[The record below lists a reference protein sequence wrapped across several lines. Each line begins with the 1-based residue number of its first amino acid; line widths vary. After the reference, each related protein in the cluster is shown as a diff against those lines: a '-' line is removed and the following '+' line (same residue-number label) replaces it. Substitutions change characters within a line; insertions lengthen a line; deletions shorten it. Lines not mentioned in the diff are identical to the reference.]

1 MRPNPITRLLPF
13 IKTGGHRVSVPR
25 DLNIITTINRDREC
39 SPQSLGLNPANIE
52 RIWQSVQ
59 SYYKTGLHPAITLV
73 IRHKGKIVMSR
84 GLGYSHVG
92 AAGESPND
100 DSVLATAD
108 TPLCLFSGSKA
119 ISAMLVHK
127 LAEEGK
133 LNINDRV
140 SKYIPEYASHG
151 KHLTTIHDLLTHKAG
166 IRIMPLSDP
175 SPELMFDFDT
185 VVKILAE
192 SPPVGTPKQ
201 QQAYHAVTAGYILGE
216 ICRRVSGETLPQ
228 LLDRILAKPLDCEHF
243 TFGVAAERRHQVAIS
258 HATGLDKVP
267 VISKMLHHMLGVSDR
282 DITATINSPEAH
294 DAVIPAANI
303 YCSAEE
309 ICRFYQMLLDKG
321 QWQGKSVFTPATV
334 ANATRRGQLLFD
346 HSAKAPMRYSAG
358 FMTGE
363 KLWSIFGANTA
374 QAFGHLGFINILCWA
389 DPARDI
395 SVAFLNTGKSLA
407 PEGFVGFAN
416 VTTTISAAFPVIHK

>member
-1 MRPNPITRLLPF
+1 MFSNPLNRVLPY
-13 IKTGGHRVSVPR
+13 IKTGGHRISVPR
-25 DLNIITTINRDREC
+25 DLKSITTINTDREC
-39 SPQSLGLNPANIE
+39 APEHVGLSKAAIDK
-52 RIWQSVQ
+52 IWQSVEA
-59 SYYKTGLHPAITLV
+59 YYKTGLHPAITLV
-73 IRHKGKIVMSR
+73 IRHKGQIVMSR

-92 AAGESPND
+92 AAGESPD
-100 DSVLATAD
+100 DGSKLVTAD

-140 SKYIPEYASHG
+140 SQYLPEYASHG

-166 IRIMPLSDP
+166 IRIMPIANP

-192 SPPVGTPKQ
+192 SPPVGTPKK
-201 QQAYHAVTAGYILGE
+201 QQAYHAVTAGYILGA
-216 ICRRVSGETLPQ
+216 IAQKVSGESLPQ
-228 LLDRILAKPLDCEHF
+228 LLDRILAKPLGCEHF
-243 TFGVAAERRHQVAIS
+243 TFGMAEDRRHQAAVS
-258 HATGLDKVP
+258 LPTGLDNVP

-282 DITATINSPEAH
+282 EITSAINSPQAH
-294 DAVIPAANI
+294 EAVIPAANI
-303 YCSAEE
+303 YASAEE
-309 ICRFYQMLLDKG
+309 VCRFYQMMLDSG
-321 QWQGKSVFTPATV
+321 SWQGKPVFQSTTIN
-334 ANATRRGQLLFD
+334 NATRRGKLLFD

-358 FMTGE
+358 FMRGE

-374 QAFGHLGFINILCWA
+374 EAFGHLGFINILCWA

-407 PEGFVGFAN
+407 PEGFIGFAN
-416 VTTTISAAFPVIHK
+416 VTSTISSVFKPK